1 MSAPVARDGFRD
13 VQRRQLVN
21 NHENANDDDDSQRSP
36 TKLQVRDLTRTPD
49 QPPSQELPFRP
60 P

>member
-13 VQRRQLVN
+13 VQRQLVN
-21 NHENANDDDDSQRSP
+21 NHEKAGDDDSQRSP
-36 TKLQVRDLTRTPD
+36 TKLRVRDLTRTPD
-49 QPPSQELPFRP
+49 QPTSQELPFRP